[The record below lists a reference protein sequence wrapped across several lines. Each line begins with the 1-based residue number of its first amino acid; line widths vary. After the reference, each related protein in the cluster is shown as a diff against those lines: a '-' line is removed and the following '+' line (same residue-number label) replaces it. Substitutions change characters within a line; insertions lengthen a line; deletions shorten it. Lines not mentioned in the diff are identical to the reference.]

1 MKFKRGDVV
10 IVDPLNTLKQS
21 KYQSTILGIVLK
33 VGFRKATIMSI
44 ESYDVIE
51 YPKRLLYVLPSKDV
65 INQIR
70 VVERSDTFCP
80 KFTDMDIE
88 FVCAIAKDYK
98 ARGYGNISENAK
110 YLVEKMQA
118 DRRDSNIK
126 LQYNLFERTSAR
138 PNTMYGLADFVSE
151 KSIEE
156 WREINHQVASFVDS
170 LKHTDYDDLIA
181 DWFKVAESCED
192 KRITDAVDEY
202 FEGVPVS
209 VDNVVDCLI
218 ELSGADK
225 LTDLTEGDADIA
237 TLVVLRS
244 ITLAAPE
251 ERAELAEELLK
262 ELPSRGL
269 CSSVVSLIQ
278 DTTNSYNFSGD
289 EGDSYDS

>member
-33 VGFRKATIMSI
+33 VGFRKVTIMSI
-44 ESYDVIE
+44 ESYDVME
-51 YPKRLLYVLPSKDV
+51 YPKRLLYVLPTKDT
-65 INQIR
+65 IEQIR

-80 KFTDMDIE
+80 KFTDTDIE

-98 ARGYGNISENAK
+98 ARGYGNISENVK

-170 LKHTDYDDLIA
+170 LNHTDYDDLIA